1 MAKRNRR
8 KAAKV
13 DNEEIEEDESGLSNS
28 KSVLYLGSSDDDEAN
43 EDLSLKIVEQAL
55 LKQAAKLNESR
66 SAEFDVQNDVTVVDL
81 SSLSSPANE
90 IAAAGGAGAVREEIG
105 DMKSDSIVKKRKKKK
120 TKSEKVIVANDEED
134 SQKAETVDKVGAPTT
149 NTVEYVDPKAVDIS
163 DNIVLRK
170 LLRGPRYFDL
180 PDSGWET
187 CYNCGEGG
195 HMAVNC
201 PSATKRKKP
210 CFVCGSLDH
219 GARKCPKAHDCF
231 ICKKG
236 GHHAKDC
243 PDKYKSSFK
252 NGKIC
257 LRCGDSGHDM
267 FYCSNDYS
275 HDDLKEIQ
283 CYVCKSFGHLC
294 CANFVDTSPR
304 EVSCY
309 RCGQLGHTGL
319 SCGKSHGG
327 TMEATGIVSPSLCYK
342 CGEQGH
348 FARECTN
355 SSKARGKSFGEIW
368 GTTDVESPSSC
379 YKCGGVGHFAREC
392 SNSSKVGK
400 RRHDKENKNY
410 PGFMSAPFDNDKAF
424 LKKKKVHDGE
434 KELTTPLKEK
444 HRRNSQR
451 SPSTPSNKGQIFALT
466 AGGHLSGSQS
476 SKMKISHRFS
486 ASRFNNNGSNEPAT
500 LYCNNLYGILLL
512 FWPATSI
519 VVQVIN

>member
-28 KSVLYLGSSDDDEAN
+28 KSVVYLGSSDDDEAN

-81 SSLSSPANE
+81 SSLSSPGNE

-134 SQKAETVDKVGAPTT
+134 SQKVETVDKVGAPTT

-355 SSKARGKSFGEIW
+355 SSK
-368 GTTDVESPSSC
+368 
-379 YKCGGVGHFAREC
+379 
-392 SNSSKVGK
+392 VGK

-486 ASRFNNNGSNEPAT
+486 ASRFNNNGSSER
-500 LYCNNLYGILLL
+500 
-512 FWPATSI
+512 TS
-519 VVQVIN
+519 NYDWR